1 MHLVPHV
8 IVHLGRD
15 ANSLRLSKR
24 GDPRRHVHTV
34 PEQVALAVDDI
45 PDMDS
50 DPDPDP
56 ALGGLRGVPRVEG
69 LLDRDRAPR
78 GLERA
83 WELDEEPVAHRLDH
97 PSAVGGEQ
105 GSQEGI
111 VFLEELEREVLV
123 RLPKEGVPDDVG
135 DQDRAQPAFLFR
147 HGRSPLPDI
156 RIIPSPPGFPWRS
169 EGGGATIRRPFPIW
183 GGKGAVVANDPQM
196 LLAVRDL
203 KKSYGTVHA
212 VDGVSFAVRVGT
224 VFTLLGPNGA
234 GKTTTLEILE
244 GIRDADEGEIEMFGA
259 RVRRVTAGM
268 KGRMG
273 VLLQEGGFEP
283 YLRVREVLALFA
295 SFFDR
300 PRPVAEVLAEIALED
315 KAGSLVRHLSG
326 GQKQRLAL
334 GAALINDPDL
344 VFLDEPTT
352 GLDPQARHNIW
363 AIVERLKGEGKT
375 IVLTTHYMEE
385 AEALSD
391 EVCIMDHGRVIAH
404 GSPRDL
410 TSSLGQETL
419 IEFDAF
425 DLSPE
430 ALASLPGEAHG
441 DGTTVTLTTPD
452 LVAAL
457 EGLLSW
463 SRERGIPLR
472 NMVVRQPNLE
482 DVFLSLTG
490 RRLRA

>member
-1 MHLVPHV
+1 
-8 IVHLGRD
+8 
-15 ANSLRLSKR
+15 
-24 GDPRRHVHTV
+24 
-34 PEQVALAVDDI
+34 
-45 PDMDS
+45 
-50 DPDPDP
+50 
-56 ALGGLRGVPRVEG
+56 
-69 LLDRDRAPR
+69 
-78 GLERA
+78 
-83 WELDEEPVAHRLDH
+83 
-97 PSAVGGEQ
+97 
-105 GSQEGI
+105 
-111 VFLEELEREVLV
+111 
-123 RLPKEGVPDDVG
+123 
-135 DQDRAQPAFLFR
+135 
-147 HGRSPLPDI
+147 
-156 RIIPSPPGFPWRS
+156 
-169 EGGGATIRRPFPIW
+169 
-183 GGKGAVVANDPQM
+183 
-196 LLAVRDL
+196 
-203 KKSYGTVHA
+203 
-212 VDGVSFAVRVGT
+212 
-224 VFTLLGPNGA
+224 
-234 GKTTTLEILE
+234 
-244 GIRDADEGEIEMFGA
+244 
-259 RVRRVTAGM
+259 
-268 KGRMG
+268 
-273 VLLQEGGFEP
+273 
-283 YLRVREVLALFA
+283 
-295 SFFDR
+295 
-300 PRPVAEVLAEIALED
+300 VAEVLAEIALED